1 MSELV
6 RWHGVADAEALRGA
20 ASERILDAAARAIRE
35 RGGFGIALS
44 GGETPRGVYERL
56 RTARADWAAW
66 HVWFGDERCLP
77 RGDAGRNSTMAA
89 AAWLAH
95 VAIPA
100 DQIHEIPAELGPVG
114 AAAAYASALRSVPDF
129 DLVLLGLGADGHTAS
144 LFPGHDWGTGSDA
157 ADVLAVFAAPVPPP
171 ERVSLSAARLSRARD
186 VLFLVEG
193 ERKRAAVSRWRAGES
208 LPAAAIRPAS
218 GVDVLV
224 TSGLIE
230 RGGAPPGSS

>member
-1 MSELV
+1 MSEPV
-6 RWHGVADAEALRGA
+6 RWHGVADAEALRRE
-20 ASERILDAAARAIRE
+20 ASERILDSAARAIRE
-35 RGGFGIALS
+35 RGRFAIALA

-89 AAWLAH
+89 SAWLAH

-100 DQIHEIPAELGPVG
+100 DQVHEIPAELGPER
-114 AAAAYASALRSVPDF
+114 AAAASASALRSVSDF

-144 LFPGHDWGTGSDA
+144 LFPGRDWGTGSDTPDA
-157 ADVLAVFAAPVPPP
+157 LPVFDAPVPPP
-171 ERVSLSAARLSRARD
+171 ERVTLSAARLSRARE

-193 ERKRAAVSRWRAGES
+193 ERKRGAVSRWRAGEA
-208 LPAAAIRPAS
+208 LPAGAIRPAR

-224 TSGLIE
+224 TADLIA